1 MIDDDSSVSEY
12 GSSSSPYPDTRW
24 SVVELVGDPEEGLA
38 VDGEALATLCEI
50 YHMPIRRYLCRSG
63 YSADYA
69 LDLTQSFF
77 LKSLQKKLF
86 ARCHREKGKLLALVG
101 SEGS

>member
-1 MIDDDSSVSEY
+1 M
-12 GSSSSPYPDTRW
+12 
-24 SVVELVGDPEEGLA
+24 LVGDPEEGLA